1 MKARD
6 AVRMTAAKRYK
17 QNRYPTVAWS
27 FTNLQL
33 VSRTRRLPLP
43 LGPGGFPLADCIER
57 SCTGIEDVVGGL
69 SMEVP
74 R

>member
-1 MKARD
+1 MR
-6 AVRMTAAKRYK
+6 VTAAKRYK

-27 FTNLQL
+27 FTILQL

-43 LGPGGFPLADCIER
+43 LGPGSFALADCIER
-57 SCTGIEDVVGGL
+57 SCTRIEDVVGGV